1 MKRTTLLLL
10 LTSMLVLFGL
20 TGCEI
25 PAPGSENLLATSTA
39 AAQATMPALGTTAPG
54 TTVFP
59 PAGASPTPALVATLD
74 PNLPLPSS
82 PTPTIDPAAPPVVE
96 PTPETAPPAEP
107 TPETSSTG
115 EIIHIV
121 QPGDNLYRIGLRY
134 GFTYQELANYN
145 GITNPDRLEIGQ
157 QIKIPPKP

>member
-10 LTSMLVLFGL
+10 LTSMLILLGL

-25 PAPGSENLLATSTA
+25 PAPGSENILATSTA
-39 AAQATMPALGTTAPG
+39 AAQATTAILATTAPG
-54 TTVFP
+54 TTVLP
-59 PAGASPTPALVATLD
+59 PVGASPTPAPLMTQD
-74 PNLPLPSS
+74 PNLQLPAS
-82 PTPTIDPAAPPVVE
+82 PTPTLDPSQPVVE
-96 PTPETAPPAEP
+96 PTQEAAPPAEA

-121 QPGDNLYRIGLRY
+121 QAGDNLYRIGLQY

-157 QIKIPPKP
+157 QIRIPPKP